1 MSYSRLNENNMIP
14 SFFLALAL
22 LMMYAGADGFGL
34 ALLLV
39 SLAALTSSSSVLLA
53 LSMYL
58 IIYMDEWSLGLICLL
73 MSMIFLLFKGEF
85 LAVRRRA

>member
-1 MSYSRLNENNMIP
+1 MNYSRLNENNMIP

-22 LMMYAGADGFGL
+22 LLMYAGADGFGL

-39 SLAALTSSSSVLLA
+39 SLAALTSSSVVLVA

-58 IIYMDEWSLGLICLL
+58 IYMDEWSLGLICLL

>member
-39 SLAALTSSSSVLLA
+39 SLAALTSSSVVLVA

-58 IIYMDEWSLGLICLL
+58 IYMDEWSLGLICLL

-85 LAVRRRA
+85 LEVRRRA

>member
-1 MSYSRLNENNMIP
+1 MIP

-22 LMMYAGADGFGL
+22 LLMYAGADGFGL

-39 SLAALTSSSSVLLA
+39 SLAALTSSSVVLVA

-58 IIYMDEWSLGLICLL
+58 IYMDEWSLGLICLL